1 MIGTQISQYRLIDKL
16 GEGGMG
22 VVYKAMDT
30 LLDRTVAIKLISS
43 DRTAS
48 AEVLQ
53 RFTSEAKVQA
63 TLSHPN
69 ITTLYSYLV
78 WEGRAVM
85 VMEYVEGETLQQMIV
100 RRGPIPAD
108 VAVPLFKQA
117 LAGVGAAH
125 RRGIVH
131 RDIKPANIMVSTDG
145 VVKVMDFG
153 IAKVLGVAGTTRT
166 NLQMGTVWYMAPE
179 QVLAKP
185 VDARTDIYSL
195 GVTLYE
201 LLSGQVPFRAD
212 SEYEI
217 LSSHVQRVPELPT
230 LHYPHIPGP
239 CVNAVMRALAK
250 EPDQRYASTD
260 DFSAALDLSDCD
272 PNATST
278 APVSSFKPVLSDP
291 GGKTVLQ
298 TVPSPMPL
306 PATVF
311 VPPPVAK
318 KSGPGLALILTIVAV
333 LIAGAAGL
341 FFYAEHDRAEREAAG
356 GNTRTRQRGSS
367 GADEEKRREAEQAQA
382 EQEMQQQL
390 ADARAH
396 GGSGSGSSTAA
407 PPKQTPQ
414 PPAHPTTP
422 APAKPTPPPV
432 PPSQP
437 ASPDLGTRLTMLSG
451 TWSGSYICAQGT
463 TGATL
468 QIVASS
474 AQSVGGLLQFAVP
487 NGVPGSYFMRGAL
500 DPSTNHLTMNFTKWK
515 NQPPGYSPGNIS
527 GTVNFSTYEI
537 RGNVVLPGCAGFS
550 VHKQQ

>member
-1 MIGTQISQYRLIDKL
+1 MIGTQISQYRLIEKL

-22 VVYKAMDT
+22 VVYKAVDT
-30 LLDRTVAIKLISS
+30 LLDRTVAVKLISTDRAAS
-43 DRTAS
+43 D
-48 AEVLQ
+48 ELLK
-53 RFTSEAKVQA
+53 RFESEAKVQA

-69 ITTLYSYLV
+69 IATLYAYLV

-85 VMEYVEGETLQQMIV
+85 VMEFIEGETLQQMIV

-108 VAVPLFKQA
+108 VAIPLFKQA

-131 RDIKPANIMVSTDG
+131 RDIKPANIMVNSDN

-153 IAKVLGVAGTTRT
+153 IAKVLGVAGATRT

-201 LLSGQVPFRAD
+201 LLSGQVPFRSD
-212 SEYEI
+212 SEYEV
-217 LSSHVQRVPELPT
+217 LSSHVQRQPELPT
-230 LHYPHIPGP
+230 EHYPHIPKP

-250 EPDQRYASTD
+250 EPAQRYASTEE
-260 DFSAALDLSDCD
+260 FSAALDQYDCD

-278 APVSSFKPVLSDP
+278 SPISSFRPVAFDT

-306 PATVF
+306 PPTVVATQL
-311 VPPPVAK
+311 PVAQ
-318 KSGPGLALILTIVAV
+318 KSGPHVALVITLVALLV
-333 LIAGAAGL
+333 AGAAGL
-341 FFYAEHDRAEREAAG
+341 FFYFMHEREEREQASRG
-356 GNTRTRQRGSS
+356 SRSGQHGSS

-382 EQEMQQQL
+382 EQELQQQI
-390 ADARAH
+390 AAGRAH
-396 GGSGSGSSTAA
+396 AAAQGSGLPHQQTPPPQPVTPA
-407 PPKQTPQ
+407 PKRQTPPPAPTPQ
-414 PPAHPTTP
+414 PPG
-422 APAKPTPPPV
+422 
-432 PPSQP
+432 
-437 ASPDLGTRLTMLSG
+437 PDLGTRLTLLSG
-451 TWSGSYICAQGT
+451 TWSGTYICAQGT

-468 QIVASS
+468 QIVATSASS
-474 AQSVGGLLQFAVP
+474 IGGLFQFAVP
-487 NGVPGSYFMRGAL
+487 NGVPGSYFMHGAL
-500 DPSTNHLTMNFTKWK
+500 DPSTNRLSMNFTKWK

-527 GTVNFSTYEI
+527 GTVNFASYEI
-537 RGNVVLPGCAGFS
+537 RGNVVLPGCANLS
-550 VHKQQ
+550 MHKQQ